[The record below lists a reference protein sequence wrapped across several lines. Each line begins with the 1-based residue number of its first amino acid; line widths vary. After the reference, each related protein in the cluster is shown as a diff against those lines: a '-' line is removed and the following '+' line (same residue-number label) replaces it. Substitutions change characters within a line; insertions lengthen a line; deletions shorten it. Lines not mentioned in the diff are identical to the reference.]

1 MQSSRDSSIWRSLAV
16 AFGDG
21 VAFGVGVKLAQ
32 GPNRPPAGAPPVE
45 LPPAADRLEQ
55 LDRRLSAVEKAP
67 APAVSL
73 APSAPAPFDQKVLEA
88 VVNALDARLH
98 EQSGK
103 VESRIAE
110 LEAKLAIEL
119 KNLERQDRSIVAG
132 LQGRIDEVH
141 GQYNEHVTAIRDAV
155 AQDMD
160 LLYGQIGQLRQ
171 EYAAGSGTALDERI
185 AAAVTAHL
193 ETRIATLEVQL
204 HDQVLSAVDRSSLQV
219 ASAAAGRVDEQLAAV
234 HAALAE
240 KDREIAELRQRIADS
255 EQTALDLI
263 LAMGQMCR
271 QVAERISGPEPA
283 PVADPPREEDSRSD
297 GGPSASPPAE
307 PPTAEQPP
315 DPPSAGPSAPPNG
328 DNNGHSSIE
337 PMPMASAQ
345 RLSHL
350 WRIPLVSSFLILAAG
365 SLSLLR

>member
-32 GPNRPPAGAPPVE
+32 GPNRPPAGAPPIE

-55 LDRRLSAVEKAP
+55 IDRRLSAVEKAP

-110 LEAKLAIEL
+110 LEARLAIEL

-155 AQDMD
+155 AQDMAD
-160 LLYGQIGQLRQ
+160 RRRRD
-171 EYAAGSGTALDERI
+171 GSPGDPNR
-185 AAAVTAHL
+185 
-193 ETRIATLEVQL
+193 
-204 HDQVLSAVDRSSLQV
+204 
-219 ASAAAGRVDEQLAAV
+219 
-234 HAALAE
+234 
-240 KDREIAELRQRIADS
+240 
-255 EQTALDLI
+255 
-263 LAMGQMCR
+263 
-271 QVAERISGPEPA
+271 GP
-283 PVADPPREEDSRSD
+283 
-297 GGPSASPPAE
+297 G
-307 PPTAEQPP
+307 
-315 DPPSAGPSAPPNG
+315 SAPERPGCEFRGPLFATNG
-328 DNNGHSSIE
+328 
-337 PMPMASAQ
+337 
-345 RLSHL
+345 
-350 WRIPLVSSFLILAAG
+350 
-365 SLSLLR
+365 LRRGRARG